1 MNVVYDSDG
10 ALDAEHAWP
19 PGAQPEPEL
28 EPDLLLRRA
37 DVLGRGIDADDI
49 KRRLAR
55 HEWQVVRRGVYART
69 SAVDALTAM
78 QLHRL
83 RIEATAPQLGEHCVV
98 SHMSA
103 ACLHGIEL
111 VRLPGRAVQVTNPIA
126 RSGHRRRV
134 LQTYC
139 AKVDVDEITKVD
151 GIRVTT
157 VARTIIDIARTC
169 GFEQGVVAA
178 DHALHNGCVTPDE
191 LVASAA
197 RASRRSGIR
206 TAHQVIAFAESET
219 ESVGESRSRVL
230 MAREGLPA
238 PEVQFR
244 LLDRSGFLVARS
256 DFRWREFNTVG
267 EFDGAEKYGR
277 WLGPGQR
284 PGDAVFQE
292 KLRED
297 RIREHGFN
305 VVRWTWDELDD
316 PHALAGKI
324 RRALARGRSLAS

>member
-1 MNVVYDSDG
+1 MNDVYDAD
-10 ALDAEHAWP
+10 DAFESERVWP
-19 PGAQPEPEL
+19 PGSQPDPDL
-28 EPDLLLRRA
+28 EPDLLIDRA
-37 DVLGRGIDADDI
+37 VALGRGLDADDI

-55 HEWQVVRRGVYART
+55 SEWLIVRRGVYART
-69 SAVDALTAM
+69 SDVADLNPL
-78 QLHRL
+78 QFHRL
-83 RIEATAPQLGEHCVV
+83 RIEATARALGDDCVV
-98 SHMSA
+98 SHLSA
-103 ACLHGIEL
+103 ACLHGLEL
-111 VRLPGRAVQVTNPIA
+111 IRPPGRMVQVTNPVA
-126 RSGHRRRV
+126 RSGHRRRA

-139 AKVDVDEITKVD
+139 AKVDLDEITEVD

-157 VARTIIDIARTC
+157 VARTVVDIARTG

-178 DHALHNGCVTPDE
+178 DHALHSGWVTQDE
-191 LVASAA
+191 LAASAV

-206 TAHQVIAFAESET
+206 TAHQVIAFAEPKT

-238 PEVQFR
+238 PEAQFP
-244 LLDRSGFLVARS
+244 LLDRSGILFARN
-256 DFRWREFNTVG
+256 DFRWHEFNTVG

-277 WLGPGQR
+277 KLQPGQR
-284 PGDAVFQE
+284 PGDVVFQE

-297 RIREHGFN
+297 RIREYGFN

-316 PHALAGKI
+316 PHALAAKI